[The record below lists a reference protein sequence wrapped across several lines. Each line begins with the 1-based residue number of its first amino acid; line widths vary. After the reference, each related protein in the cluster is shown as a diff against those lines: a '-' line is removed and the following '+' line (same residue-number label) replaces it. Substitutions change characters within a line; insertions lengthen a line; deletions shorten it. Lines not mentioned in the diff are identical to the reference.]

1 MVRRSSLLWRE
12 ERKERWPPQGGRCL
26 SISIQEGAM
35 RGLANGHR
43 RRSAAEWRG
52 IIERYRQ
59 SGLGINEFCA
69 QEGLTVSTF
78 ELWYRRHRRAEHRTG
93 QFVQVT

>member
-1 MVRRSSLLWRE
+1 
-12 ERKERWPPQGGRCL
+12 
-26 SISIQEGAM
+26 M
-35 RGLANGHR
+35 RGIANGHR

-69 QEGLTVSTF
+69 QEGVTVGTF
-78 ELWYRRHRRAEHRTG
+78 ELWYRRHRRTEHRTG
-93 QFVQVT
+93 QFVEVKPLGVVGLWAVEVELPGGVRLRLRG

>member
-1 MVRRSSLLWRE
+1 
-12 ERKERWPPQGGRCL
+12 
-26 SISIQEGAM
+26 M
-35 RGLANGHR
+35 RGIANGHR

-69 QEGLTVSTF
+69 QEGVTVGTF
-78 ELWYRRHRRAEHRTG
+78 ELWYRRHRRTEHRSG
-93 QFVQVT
+93 QLVEVKPPGVAAGLWAVEVELPGGVRLRLRG

>member
-1 MVRRSSLLWRE
+1 
-12 ERKERWPPQGGRCL
+12 
-26 SISIQEGAM
+26 M
-35 RGLANGHR
+35 RGIANGYR

-59 SGLGINEFCA
+59 SGQGIIEFCA

-78 ELWYRRHRRAEHRTG
+78 ELWYRRYRRAEQRLG
-93 QFVQVT
+93 QFVEVTAPSVAASPWAVEVEFPNGVRLRVRG